1 MGLQYIR
8 LETPLTLGERQ
19 KIFSNVILLTLRS
32 LKRTFGKKEV
42 SHDDAERNRSP
53 GQALQVD

>member
-1 MGLQYIR
+1 MELQSIR
-8 LETPLTLGERQ
+8 METPLTLGERQ

-32 LKRTFGKKEV
+32 LKRTFGKTEV
-42 SHDDAERNRSP
+42 THDDAERNRSP